1 MGGIQHK
8 DNASGV
14 PTYWGKSGKQLQL
27 LVAIVATTDFL
38 LFGYDQGVMSG
49 IISARPF
56 TEAFPEVKDDS
67 TYEGFVTAI
76 YAVGCF
82 LGACFIFVAGDR
94 LGRRNA
100 IFLGASVMIIGV
112 IIQITCVPPNSGATA
127 QFIIGRCITG
137 IGNGIN
143 TSTVPTYQAECSK
156 AKNRGRVICFEG
168 GCVAIGTLIAYWL
181 DYGCTYGPDEL
192 TWRFPIAF
200 QLVFAI
206 IVLVIMIKMPESP
219 RWLLSHNRQDEA
231 RTILAGLSDLPR
243 DDPDVEVQMN
253 VILDA
258 IKAAGMGKTKFAD
271 LWTGGK
277 TQHRRR
283 TILGASSQ
291 MMQQLSGC
299 NAVIYYFPILCQSA
313 LGTSHNMALLLGGI
327 NMVVYAIFAST
338 SWYFVEKFGRRKL
351 YLIGTLGQ
359 MVAMIITFACLIP
372 PSDTGAA
379 NGAAFG
385 LFLYIAFF
393 GATWLPLPWLYPAEI
408 NPLKTRAKA
417 NATSTIQNWLW
428 NFFIVMIT
436 PVLVSQ
442 IGWGTYLF
450 FGALN
455 AIFIPIIYFFYPETA
470 GRSLEEIDLIFA
482 KGYTEKISYVKAAQD
497 LPALDEHAIAR
508 YAREHGYLEGDEEST
523 PEGSFK
529 EKPVTNEN
537 LTMPRNAQ
545 A

>member
-1 MGGIQHK
+1 MGVK
-8 DNASGV
+8 DNAAGI
-14 PTYWGKSGKQLQL
+14 PTYWGRSGKTLQL
-27 LVAIVATTDFL
+27 LISIIATTDFL

-49 IISARPF
+49 IISAPAF
-56 TEAFPEVKDDS
+56 TAAFPEVDGDS

-82 LGACFIFVAGDR
+82 LGACFIFAVGDW
-94 LGRRNA
+94 LGRRKA
-100 IFLGASVMIIGV
+100 IFLGAGIMIVGV
-112 IIQITCVPPNSGATA
+112 IIQVACVPVGSGATA
-127 QFIIGRCITG
+127 QFIVGRCITG
-137 IGNGIN
+137 VGNGIN
-143 TSTVPTYQAECSK
+143 TSTIPTYQAECSK
-156 AKNRGRVICFEG
+156 AKSRGKVICFEG
-168 GCVAIGTLIAYWL
+168 GCVAVGTLIAYWI
-181 DYGCTYGPDEL
+181 DFGCTYGPDGF

-200 QLVFAI
+200 QCAFAV
-206 IVLVIMIKMPESP
+206 IVLVLIIHMPESP
-219 RWLLSHNRQDEA
+219 RWLLSHDRQDEA
-231 RTILAGLSDLPR
+231 RTVLAGLNGYTR
-243 DDPDVEVQMN
+243 DDPENLQDMT

-258 IKAAGMGKTKFAD
+258 IKAAGQGRTKFSD
-271 LWTGGK
+271 LWTGGR

-313 LGTSHNMALLLGGI
+313 LGTTHTMALLLGGV

-338 SWYFVEKFGRRKL
+338 SFLLVERVGRRKL
-351 YLIGTLGQ
+351 YLIGTAGQ
-359 MVAMIITFACLIP
+359 CVAMIITFACLIP

-436 PVLVSQ
+436 PVLITQ

-455 AIFIPIIYFFYPETA
+455 ACFFPIIYFFYPETS
-470 GRSLEEIDLIFA
+470 GRTLEEIDLIFA
-482 KGYTEKISYVKAAQD
+482 KGYVENMSYVTASLE
-497 LPALDEHAIAR
+497 LPHLDDADMNR
-508 YAREHGYLEGDEEST
+508 YAREHGYLSGDEESD
-523 PEGSFK
+523 GSFK
-529 EKPVTNEN
+529 EKDVDSGN
-537 LTMPRNAQ
+537 LGLQQGAQ